1 MPASNG
7 AREEVKNGLDAG
19 KVVAHCLKKAL
30 NDKGMAIMAFKWK
43 FKAFASRFVGRYF
56 GARFMYK
63 YCKRPYKHEEK
74 TEETV
79 DLSDFI

>member
-1 MPASNG
+1 MPTKWRRDVS
-7 AREEVKNGLDAG
+7 VK
-19 KVVAHCLKKAL
+19 CLVERHVL
-30 NDKGMAIMAFKWK
+30 
-43 FKAFASRFVGRYF
+43 VGRYF

-63 YCKRPYKHEEK
+63 FCKRPYKHEEK